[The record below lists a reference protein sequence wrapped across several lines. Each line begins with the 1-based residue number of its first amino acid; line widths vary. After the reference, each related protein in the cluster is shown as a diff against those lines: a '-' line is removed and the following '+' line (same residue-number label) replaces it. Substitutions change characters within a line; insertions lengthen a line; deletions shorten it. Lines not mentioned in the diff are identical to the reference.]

1 MILKEN
7 PGATSWPHERR
18 CPECRKIFCIPIT
31 EVWTYRDGDT
41 LLCSWS
47 CVRRREARERA
58 KEEAEAAK
66 RRKKLTPAQK
76 AGVIRRM
83 VCLGKTND
91 EISLETGF
99 SRQMVNYYRRK
110 IEEDR
115 PDSLT

>member
-1 MILKEN
+1 MRLKKD
-7 PGATSWPHERR
+7 PGASAWPFERK
-18 CPECRKIFCIPIT
+18 CPECRKRFCIPIT

-47 CVRRREARERA
+47 CVRAREARQQA

-66 RRKKLTPAQK
+66 RTKNLTPEQK
-76 AGVIRRM
+76 ETLIRRM
-83 VCLGKTND
+83 VCRGLTND

-115 PDSLT
+115 PEK